1 MSWRGF
7 PSQPT
12 CVFQFSNR
20 QISPAFIVC
29 RGFVFAT
36 KTCNYGSRSPEL
48 GFANM
53 LDKSAYYHGAAVI
66 PVLEDSRCRSIRKL
80 GTLGYVVN
88 DDTFLF
94 IKYTTK
100 ARSPWRFTFDQED
113 IDRCARMSGE
123 YRRLVFGFVC
133 GGDGVCAV
141 CAAATVSVRSTGYRA
156 KNCLGRSEGRK
167 LSRHSPMCTCTSEG
181 ALTGPRKAR
190 QRCVTAVQVANVR
203 SWRKA
208 DVHRQAASLAA

>member
-1 MSWRGF
+1 MLVHLPKLAHGYAS
-7 PSQPT
+7 
-12 CVFQFSNR
+12 
-20 QISPAFIVC
+20 
-29 RGFVFAT
+29 
-36 KTCNYGSRSPEL
+36 
-48 GFANM
+48 M

-80 GTLGYVVN
+80 STLGYVVN

-113 IDRCARMSGE
+113 IDRCARVSGE

-141 CAAATVSVRSTGYRA
+141 DWIQGRDLLGMKPSWIAAARKHNHSYSVWGSNGELKRKVS
-156 KNCLGRSEGRK
+156 LGK
-167 LSRHSPMCTCTSEG
+167 WP
-181 ALTGPRKAR
+181 ALVFG
-190 QRCVTAVQVANVR
+190 VDVAEN
-203 SWRKA
+203 A
-208 DVHRQAASLAA
+208 NAA